1 MLRTSWE
8 GLFIFHLQTLNGHRE
23 WVCCKGLLHWI
34 PQLRSKWPNTHWA
47 IVSQFLLGREREREH
62 GSWQANLPF
71 LWPIEETD
79 SPTFQKECMN
89 MRIRL
94 KNIQAFNS
102 KKKKKKGDHT
112 HTHTHIYIYI
122 HFKRISI
129 MSLLIEYSA
138 LLFIVRP
145 NLILLFRYSICRITY
160 FFVSS
165 CQLLRKVVEPRTH
178 CGYGLTCSSVYSC

>member
-23 WVCCKGLLHWI
+23 WVCCRGLLHWI
-34 PQLRSKWPNTHWA
+34 LQLRSKWPNTHWA

-62 GSWQANLPF
+62 GFWQANLPF

-79 SPTFQKECMN
+79 SSTFQKECMN
-89 MRIRL
+89 MRIPL
-94 KNIQAFNS
+94 KNIQAVNS
-102 KKKKKKGDHT
+102 KKKKKRLLYT
-112 HTHTHIYIYI
+112 HTHTHIYTLKGYL
-122 HFKRISI
+122 
-129 MSLLIEYSA
+129 SLLIEYSA

-145 NLILLFRYSICRITY
+145 NLILLFRYSIYRIAY

-165 CQLLRKVVEPRTH
+165 CQLLRKVVEPITH
-178 CGYGLTCSSVYSC
+178 CVYGLACSSVYSC